1 MTESFTELLITLFSS
16 AGLAGALFAA
26 LLSHVLKKARAD
38 ADRRRQERTSL
49 EIMRCEGEAAAGEL
63 LLTLVAFVQGRCG
76 EAELKTARDEYSSF
90 LEKAGRSRPSW
101 PPSTPSTER
110 IRCGRRT
117 DCAVPLFTP
126 FRKGAKTESD
136 MERRRGFYRASVF
149 LHVPPYSGKKAIRP
163 QQQNAHIP

>member
-90 LEKAGRSRPSW
+90 LEKSRALK
-101 PPSTPSTER
+101 TKLAAEHTE
-110 IRCGRRT
+110 
-117 DCAVPLFTP
+117 
-126 FRKGAKTESD
+126 
-136 MERRRGFYRASVF
+136 
-149 LHVPPYSGKKAIRP
+149 H
-163 QQQNAHIP
+163 

>member
-76 EAELKTARDEYSSF
+76 EADLNTARDEYSSF
-90 LEKAGRSRPSW
+90 LEYCRALKAKLAAEH
-101 PPSTPSTER
+101 TE
-110 IRCGRRT
+110 
-117 DCAVPLFTP
+117 
-126 FRKGAKTESD
+126 
-136 MERRRGFYRASVF
+136 
-149 LHVPPYSGKKAIRP
+149 H
-163 QQQNAHIP
+163 

>member
-63 LLTLVAFVQGRCG
+63 LTLVAFVQGRCG

-90 LEKAGRSRPSW
+90 LEKSRALKAKLAAEH
-101 PPSTPSTER
+101 TE
-110 IRCGRRT
+110 
-117 DCAVPLFTP
+117 
-126 FRKGAKTESD
+126 
-136 MERRRGFYRASVF
+136 
-149 LHVPPYSGKKAIRP
+149 H
-163 QQQNAHIP
+163 

>member
-1 MTESFTELLITLFSS
+1 MTENFTELLITLFSS

-76 EAELKTARDEYSSF
+76 EAELKTARDEYRRF
-90 LEKAGRSRPSW
+90 PKKSRPPW
-101 PPSTPSTER
+101 AKLAAEHTE
-110 IRCGRRT
+110 
-117 DCAVPLFTP
+117 
-126 FRKGAKTESD
+126 
-136 MERRRGFYRASVF
+136 
-149 LHVPPYSGKKAIRP
+149 H
-163 QQQNAHIP
+163 

>member
-49 EIMRCEGEAAAGEL
+49 EIMRCEGEAATGEL

-76 EAELKTARDEYSSF
+76 EAELKTARDEYRRF
-90 LEKAGRSRPSW
+90 PKKSRPPCKPAR
-101 PPSTPSTER
+101 PPLSDERSANADAEATSAKAQEQRRFGNTP
-110 IRCGRRT
+110 
-117 DCAVPLFTP
+117 P
-126 FRKGAKTESD
+126 RK
-136 MERRRGFYRASVF
+136 
-149 LHVPPYSGKKAIRP
+149 
-163 QQQNAHIP
+163 Q